1 MKVPMPEALAIIVRN
16 NVLRAGPGGCSLEY
30 LARRVNA
37 GRDAIE
43 ITLAN
48 MIKEGAMTETNGV
61 YQLVGV
67 RRARHA
73 LRRLKRAWKAGLLR
87 AGRFRWP
94 EREVPR

>member
-1 MKVPMPEALAIIVRN
+1 MPEALAIIIRN
-16 NVLRAGPGGCSLEY
+16 NVLRAGPGGCSLEW

-43 ITLAN
+43 IALADR
-48 MIKEGAMTETNGV
+48 IREGAMTETSGV
-61 YQLVGV
+61 YRLVDA

-87 AGRFRWP
+87 AGKFRWP
-94 EREVPR
+94 EREVRRG